1 MKQNTL
7 LAIFAAGA
15 SLLASAACAQTFA
28 IQNARVHTVGPRGV
42 IENGD
47 VIIRNGLIEAVGVD
61 LPAPE
66 GATIINAAGRV
77 VTPGLFAPHSSLGAE
92 ELSLDAEA
100 NDARPDGDFP
110 LSASLD
116 ILDAYNPTTSVIP
129 VNRAGGVTRAL
140 TTPEAG
146 GKLFAGRAAV
156 IDLSGRVGS
165 VTRAQAAQIAALG
178 YGGAARAGDTRMGS
192 WALLRETLD
201 AAIAYAAG
209 PREFSLSHQDERF
222 LLSDL
227 KALGPVVSGAQ
238 PLLVSASSAA
248 ELRNLI
254 RLKQAYNLKIV
265 ALGAEE
271 GWRVARELA
280 AADIPVIIDPLI
292 NLPNAFETLGATLAN
307 AQILNA
313 AGVKIAFYNPQGS
326 ATHNLRLLPQLA
338 GNAVANGLPYEAA
351 LAALTINPA
360 RMYGL
365 DNRLGSLDPGKA
377 GDLVIWD
384 GDPLE
389 LSTRPIAVF
398 IDGLAMNMENRQTKL
413 RDRYRDLSRGDL
425 PIAFRGGK

>member
-1 MKQNTL
+1 
-7 LAIFAAGA
+7 
-15 SLLASAACAQTFA
+15 
-28 IQNARVHTVGPRGV
+28 
-42 IENGD
+42 
-47 VIIRNGLIEAVGVD
+47 
-61 LPAPE
+61 
-66 GATIINAAGRV
+66 
-77 VTPGLFAPHSSLGAE
+77 
-92 ELSLDAEA
+92 
-100 NDARPDGDFP
+100 
-110 LSASLD
+110 
-116 ILDAYNPTTSVIP
+116 
-129 VNRAGGVTRAL
+129 
-140 TTPEAG
+140 
-146 GKLFAGRAAV
+146 
-156 IDLSGRVGS
+156 
-165 VTRAQAAQIAALG
+165 
-178 YGGAARAGDTRMGS
+178 
-192 WALLRETLD
+192 
-201 AAIAYAAG
+201 
-209 PREFSLSHQDERF
+209 
-222 LLSDL
+222 LSDL

-265 ALGAEE
+265 VLGAEE

-425 PIAFRGGK
+425 PIAYRGGK

>member
-140 TTPEAG
+140 TAPEAG

-425 PIAFRGGK
+425 PIAYRGGK